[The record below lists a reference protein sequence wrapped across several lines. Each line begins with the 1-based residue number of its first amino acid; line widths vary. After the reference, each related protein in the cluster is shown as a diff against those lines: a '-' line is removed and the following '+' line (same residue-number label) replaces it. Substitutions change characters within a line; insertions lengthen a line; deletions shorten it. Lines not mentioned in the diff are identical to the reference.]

1 MKERIHSQQK
11 YIPEFDDYR
20 DPTNEEMATY
30 FDFWIDNL
38 SLGLLERTIE
48 DYIVLSKKI
57 ESYDPEKDSKIS
69 YRRYCREFKELK
81 RWILKES
88 DDWFDIDPHRL
99 IELCESK
106 KAEPI
111 GMIYNSI
118 KRGNTK
124 PQKGT

>member
-1 MKERIHSQQK
+1 MTERVHSQQK
-11 YIPEFDDYR
+11 YIPEFDDFR
-20 DPTNEEMATY
+20 NPTDEEIATY
-30 FDFWIDNL
+30 FDLWIDNL

-69 YRRYCREFKELK
+69 HRRYVREFKELK

-106 KAEPI
+106 KNEPI
-111 GMIYNSI
+111 SMIYNSI
-118 KRGNTK
+118 KLFN
-124 PQKGT
+124 